1 MTATPEFHPL
11 SAERHGDR
19 HWRRVSSY
27 GFAAQQPL
35 LPLAGLEL
43 FQAALALPVAFV
55 PQDGGFSCVAV
66 VGTRD
71 GECLYVAPD
80 GRWLAG
86 YMPAKL
92 RSYPFGLAAL
102 EGDQFAL
109 CMDEA
114 SGLLSSSPQDEP
126 FFQDG
131 KLAPALQRVLEFL
144 GQIQTSQAVTQRA
157 CAALQTHGLL
167 KPWAIT
173 LQDAAGAQRKVE
185 GLFCVDEAALN
196 KLEDSAFLALRRCGA
211 LALAYAQLM
220 SMSHIQ
226 ALGTLAGARDR
237 ALAAKTA
244 PMKLPTTAAG
254 DLDLSFMEG
263 DTLRFS

>member
-1 MTATPEFHPL
+1 MNAPSEFHPL
-11 SAERHGDR
+11 SVERYADR
-19 HWRRVSSY
+19 YWRRVSSY
-27 GFAAQQPL
+27 GFAAHQPL
-35 LPLAGLEL
+35 LPLAGPEL
-43 FQAALALPVAFV
+43 FQAALALPIAFI
-55 PQDGGFSCVAV
+55 PQEDIFSCVAV

-92 RSYPFGLAAL
+92 RSYPFALAAL

-126 FFQDG
+126 FFKDG
-131 KLAPALQRVLEFL
+131 KLTPVLQRALEFL
-144 GQIQTSQAVTQRA
+144 GQIQASNALTQKT
-157 CAALQTHGLL
+157 CTALQMHGLL

-173 LQDAAGAQRKVE
+173 LHDEAGAQRKVE
-185 GLFCVDEAALN
+185 GLFCVDEVALN
-196 KLEDSAFLALRRCGA
+196 KLDDSGFLDLRRCGA
-211 LALAYAQLM
+211 LAVAYAQLM
-220 SMSHIQ
+220 AMQHMQ
-226 ALGTLAGARDR
+226 ALGALAAARDR
-237 ALAAKTA
+237 ALAATA
-244 PMKLPTTAAG
+244 ALTRLPTTAAG